1 MPDNRLIVVD
11 ACTWQNFAVVDGL
24 WVLEARYAGIASWT
38 EAIRNELQR
47 GLRAE
52 PKLQDVL
59 DLETSWLGR
68 PVRLEGESLDKVDLI
83 RRGIGGTAS
92 APLQHLGEAEA
103 IHFLE
108 QAAGRRVMFIT
119 DDGPA
124 ADFARRRPS
133 GIQVLDA
140 AAVLADAFAMGDI
153 GCPAAYDM
161 LQAMWNYPREV
172 RVPPHREV
180 C

>member
-11 ACTWQNFAVVDGL
+11 ACTWQNFAIVDGL
-24 WVLEARYAGIASWT
+24 WVLEARYAGIVSWT

-59 DLETSWLGR
+59 DLETTWLGE
-68 PVRLEGESLDKVDLI
+68 PVRLEGESLGEVDLI
-83 RRGIGGTAS
+83 RRGIGGAAS

-103 IHFLE
+103 INFLE
-108 QAAGRRVMFIT
+108 RAVVRQRTFVT

-133 GIQVLDA
+133 GIQVLDT

-161 LQAMWNYPREV
+161 LQAIWNYPREV

>member
-1 MPDNRLIVVD
+1 VPDNRLIVVD

-24 WVLEARYAGIASWT
+24 WVLESRYAGIVSWT
-38 EAIRNELQR
+38 EAVRNELQR

-59 DLETSWLGR
+59 DLENAWLGE
-68 PVRLEGESLDKVDLI
+68 PVRLEGESLGEVDLI

-103 IHFLE
+103 IHLLE
-108 QAAGRRVMFIT
+108 RAVVRQRTFIT

-124 ADFARRRPS
+124 ADFARRRSS

-172 RVPPHREV
+172 RIPPHREV

>member
-1 MPDNRLIVVD
+1 VPDNRLVVVD
-11 ACTWQNFAVVDGL
+11 ACAWENFAVIDGL
-24 WVLEARYAGIASWT
+24 WLLKARYAGIVFWT
-38 EAIRNELQR
+38 ETVRFELQR
-47 GLRAE
+47 GVRAE
-52 PKLQDVL
+52 PRLREVL
-59 DLETSWLGR
+59 ELEGTWLGE
-68 PVRLEGESLDKVDLI
+68 PVRLEGENLGQIDLI
-83 RRGIGGTAS
+83 RRGLGGMAS
-92 APLQHLGEAEA
+92 EPLKHLGEAEA

-108 QAAGRRVMFIT
+108 QATGCHRIFIT

-140 AAVLADAFAMGDI
+140 ADVLADAFAMGDI
-153 GCPAAYDM
+153 GCPDAYDM
-161 LQAMWNYPREV
+161 LQAMWKYPREV

>member
-1 MPDNRLIVVD
+1 M
-11 ACTWQNFAVVDGL
+11 
-24 WVLEARYAGIASWT
+24 LEARYAGVVSWT

-52 PKLQDVL
+52 PKLQEVL
-59 DLETSWLGR
+59 NLENAWLGE
-68 PVRLEGESLDKVDLI
+68 PVRLEGEALGRVDLI
-83 RRGIGGTAS
+83 RRGIGGVAS
-92 APLQHLGEAEA
+92 VPLQHLGEAEA
-103 IHFLE
+103 IDFLE
-108 QAAGRRVMFIT
+108 QGGGRRRIFIT

-124 ADFARRRPS
+124 SDFARRRPS

-153 GCPAAYDM
+153 GCPGAYDM
-161 LQAMWNYPREV
+161 LQAIWNYPREV
-172 RVPPHREV
+172 RVPSHREV